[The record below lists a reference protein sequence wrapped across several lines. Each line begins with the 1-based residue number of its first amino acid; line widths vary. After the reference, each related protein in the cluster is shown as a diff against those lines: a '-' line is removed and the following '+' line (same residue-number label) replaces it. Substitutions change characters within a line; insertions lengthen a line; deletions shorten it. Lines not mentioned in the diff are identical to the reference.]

1 MPAES
6 TSNTRA
12 AASRTRAASTNG
24 KRAPV
29 ASESVQTDGR
39 RLRGERTRLRV
50 LEALLDLVAKGE
62 LRPTAQQVATAAGVA
77 LRTVYHHFEDVEAL
91 RRMAFDLQVG
101 RHNELLQEIDPS
113 LDVDERIHVLA
124 RQLRKLFEIIGPIR
138 RATMFDEHSS
148 QEMAIG
154 LRRSRVIR
162 RQFVEQT
169 FGPEIAALP
178 SAEGKVLLDALD
190 VITSWPTWFY
200 LRDGNSL
207 GRGPA
212 AAERVLV
219 LMLTD
224 ALASS
229 PTAASSGKGRS

>member
-1 MPAES
+1 MPSEL
-6 TSNTRA
+6 TSITRA
-12 AASRTRAASTNG
+12 GGASRSASNNG
-24 KRAPV
+24 KRPAAQATVP
-29 ASESVQTDGR
+29 QTDGR

-50 LEALLDLVAKGE
+50 LEALLDLVGEGE
-62 LRPTAQQVATAAGVA
+62 LRPTAQQVATRAGVA

-101 RHNELLQEIDPS
+101 RHNELLQEIDQS
-113 LDVDERIHVLA
+113 LPLEERVQLLA
-124 RQLRKLFEIIGPIR
+124 RQLRRLFEIIGPIR

-148 QEMAIG
+148 AEMADG
-154 LRRSRVIR
+154 LRRSRLIR
-162 RQFVEQT
+162 RQHVEHT
-169 FGPEIAALP
+169 FGPEIARQATG
-178 SAEGKVLLDALD
+178 GKVLLDAVD
-190 VITSWPTWFY
+190 VITSWPSWYY
-200 LRDGNSL
+200 LRNSL

-229 PTAASSGKGRS
+229 SSGSSRKG

>member
-1 MPAES
+1 M
-6 TSNTRA
+6 
-12 AASRTRAASTNG
+12 
-24 KRAPV
+24 
-29 ASESVQTDGR
+29 
-39 RLRGERTRLRV
+39 
-50 LEALLDLVAKGE
+50 AKGE

-148 QEMAIG
+148 QEMANG
-154 LRRSRVIR
+154 LRRSRVSR
-162 RQFVEQT
+162 RQHVEQT
-169 FGPEIAALP
+169 FGPEIAAQG
-178 SAEGKVLLDALD
+178 AEGKVLLDALD
-190 VITSWPTWFY
+190 VISSWPTWFY

-219 LMLTD
+219 LMFSD
-224 ALASS
+224 ALSTSRPRAGGAKS
-229 PTAASSGKGRS
+229 RS

>member
-1 MPAES
+1 VPSELTS
-6 TSNTRA
+6 TARA
-12 AASRTRAASTNG
+12 GASRTRSATTNG
-24 KRAPV
+24 KRAAAP
-29 ASESVQTDGR
+29 AAIAQTDGR

-50 LEALLDLVAKGE
+50 LEALLDLVGKGE

-101 RHNELLQEIDPS
+101 RHNELLQDIDPS
-113 LDVDERIHVLA
+113 LPVDERVHLLA

-148 QEMAIG
+148 QEMANG

-162 RQFVEQT
+162 RQHVEHT
-169 FGPEIAALP
+169 FTPEIAAQG
-178 SAEGKVLLDALD
+178 ADGKVLLDALD

-207 GRGPA
+207 GRGTA

-219 LMLTD
+219 LMLND
-224 ALASS
+224 ALSS
-229 PTAASSGKGRS
+229 AKAATGAAKARG